1 MELSESRTQGCGFE
15 YESVPMLQ
23 KNLMSQASLIKAEV
37 FKHILCERNM
47 QDFKQFILTCLER
60 WKSGHY
66 LQDKIETIFTLTQYP
81 DDHYSF
87 LFVYVF
93 EGEIGHLC
101 QYYSYGCKHVPV
113 KTRSTSTL
121 FEALTVLL
129 NLETGLKWK
138 SYVMS
143 KEKPDCR
150 SALEI
155 KIKQIHLWEPKLRRL
170 ATEGYNMRKLQTAH
184 GTFGAQELESLKN
197 GPDGNIDVVQAA
209 RESLETQLIV
219 STQNDESMYLSK
231 RVQQAHSLKH

>member
-1 MELSESRTQGCGFE
+1 MEGESCKFTTTRLSQMEFSESITQGCGIE

-23 KNLMSQASLIKAEV
+23 KFLMSQASLIKAEV

-113 KTRSTSTL
+113 KTRSTSTSTIRL
-121 FEALTVLL
+121 FLRHNVGFPLQ
-129 NLETGLKWK
+129 
-138 SYVMS
+138 SS
-143 KEKPDCR
+143 F
-150 SALEI
+150 
-155 KIKQIHLWEPKLRRL
+155 QI
-170 ATEGYNMRKLQTAH
+170 Q
-184 GTFGAQELESLKN
+184 
-197 GPDGNIDVVQAA
+197 
-209 RESLETQLIV
+209 
-219 STQNDESMYLSK
+219 
-231 RVQQAHSLKH
+231 

>member
-23 KNLMSQASLIKAEV
+23 KNLMSQAFLIKAEV

-60 WKSGHY
+60 WNSGHY

-113 KTRSTSTL
+113 KSRSTSTL

-138 SYVMS
+138 YYVLS
-143 KEKPDCR
+143 KEKPNCR
-150 SALEI
+150 SSLEI
-155 KIKQIHLWEPKLRRL
+155 KIKQIHLWEPELRRL
-170 ATEGYNMRKLQTAH
+170 QHSKARSRNHQGVQTAH
-184 GTFGAQELESLKN
+184 GIFAAQELESLKN

-209 RESLETQLIV
+209 RESLQTQLIV
-219 STQNDESMYLSK
+219 LTQHDDAQGQIGRGEVGS
-231 RVQQAHSLKH
+231 